1 MGVKIFDKLSLKKKL
16 KEAKRMIKELEEE
29 ASNKEINIESDY
41 MKIGKIIIESDIH
54 IDDDIISTIKKEV
67 SKLRVEI
74 NYILGKKNTI
84 DGEVE
89 ELEEKLRKLD
99 GKGVCPS
106 CGHVYEKDK
115 DILFCSKCGCDLMSS
130 DREKND

>member
-74 NYILGKKNTI
+74 NYILNKKNAI

-89 ELEEKLRKLD
+89 E
-99 GKGVCPS
+99 
-106 CGHVYEKDK
+106 
-115 DILFCSKCGCDLMSS
+115 M
-130 DREKND
+130 